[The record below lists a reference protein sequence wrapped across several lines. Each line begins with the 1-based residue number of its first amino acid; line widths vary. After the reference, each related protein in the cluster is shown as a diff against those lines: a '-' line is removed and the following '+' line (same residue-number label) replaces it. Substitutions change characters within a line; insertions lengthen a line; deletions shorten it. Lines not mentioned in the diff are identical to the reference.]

1 MGVTGVEGIFR
12 IACEET
18 LRVLRSDNKIILMI
32 LEVFRHDPLYR
43 WSASD
48 RRQEKLSQSK
58 IIKSPTESA
67 IGNKEA
73 ARALLGVQKKLLAT
87 SSVECQINEL
97 IQLATDPKNLSR
109 MFSGWQGNHRLY

>member
-1 MGVTGVEGIFR
+1 MGVTGVEGVFR

-43 WSASD
+43 WSASE
-48 RRQEKLSQSK
+48 RRQDK
-58 IIKSPTESA
+58 IKAEGRGSGSIEEAAA

-73 ARALLGVQKKLLAT
+73 ARALLG
-87 SSVECQINEL
+87 
-97 IQLATDPKNLSR
+97 
-109 MFSGWQGNHRLY
+109 